1 MLVKTSH
8 ILRELIV
15 ISGPTASG
23 KTDLAFALASKWNC
37 PILSADSR
45 QIYKDLD
52 IGTAK
57 PARYML
63 EAVDHHF
70 IDHVG
75 IDQSYSVGRYAE
87 EVRER
92 LDSLF
97 AVHPRIILC
106 GGTGLYLRAVL
117 QGMDELPPTDA
128 SVRQRI
134 QHLLATEGLE
144 ACIARLHACD
154 PVYAETTD
162 LHNPRR
168 VTRAL
173 EVYYTTGRPMSSLL
187 NKMRLPRNFS
197 VHGICLLPER
207 NVLYQRIERRV
218 DEMLDAGWVDEVKRA
233 LPYRDCQSMQS
244 VGYRELVD
252 FLEGRIDL
260 EVATALIKQ
269 KTRNY
274 AKRQLTWFRKYGE
287 GVPLDPMDHGRL
299 QQWLDNL

>member
-1 MLVKTSH
+1 LNKPSH

-57 PARYML
+57 PARHML

-70 IDHVG
+70 IDHVA
-75 IDQSYSVGRYAE
+75 IDQSYSAGRY
-87 EVRER
+87 EVEALER
-92 LDSLF
+92 LARLF
-97 AVHPRIILC
+97 AEHPRIILC
-106 GGTGLYLRAVL
+106 GGTGLYLRALL
-117 QGMDELPPTDA
+117 QGMDELPPIDA
-128 SVRQRI
+128 AVRQRI
-134 QHLLATEGLE
+134 QHLLSTEGLE
-144 ACIARLHACD
+144 ACSALLQACD
-154 PVYAETTD
+154 PVYADGAD
-162 LHNPRR
+162 LLNPRR

-173 EVYYTTGRPMSSLL
+173 EVYYTIGRPISSLL
-187 NKMRLPRNFS
+187 NKTRLPRNFS
-197 VHGICLLPER
+197 VRGICLLPER

-218 DEMLDAGWVDEVKRA
+218 DEMLEAGWVDEVKRA
-233 LPYRDCQSMQS
+233 LPYSNCQSMQS

-252 FLEGRIDL
+252 YLEGRTDL
-260 EVATALIKQ
+260 EGATALIKQ

-287 GVPLDPMDHGRL
+287 GSPIDPMDQATL
-299 QQWLDNL
+299 QKWLDQL